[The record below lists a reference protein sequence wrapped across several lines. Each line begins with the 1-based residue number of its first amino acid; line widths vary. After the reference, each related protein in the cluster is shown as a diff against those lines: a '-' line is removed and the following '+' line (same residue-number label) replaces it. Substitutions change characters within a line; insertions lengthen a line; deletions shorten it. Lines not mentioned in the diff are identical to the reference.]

1 MKFKTKR
8 FLSRLLA
15 FVTITTSAIQSVP
28 ALSAE
33 SGVEKSPSYETV
45 KKFLDA
51 EEVVTAK
58 DPVYSADVTLIEDI
72 IMGGY

>member
-1 MKFKTKR
+1 
-8 FLSRLLA
+8 
-15 FVTITTSAIQSVP
+15 
-28 ALSAE
+28 LSAE